1 MTLSR
6 TVSLMLVVATIPVGT
21 SAQVPNRQVYL
32 PPTPGF
38 VPGYSARQGRQTLVE
53 LVPKGQTVK
62 NFTRMI
68 TLQTAPVPR
77 GMTEQNY
84 IAAFAKG
91 YVTRCPRARAIV
103 VPLLNRA
110 AGVRIDCPRHPA
122 TGQSETVFARA
133 IAMPPEMAIVH
144 YTSKAFVLPKE
155 AGWARDYLGRVAVR

>member
-1 MTLSR
+1 MTISR
-6 TVSLMLVVATIPVGT
+6 AVLPILVAATIPVGT

-32 PPTPGF
+32 PPTPDF

-68 TLQTAPVPR
+68 SFQTAPAPR
-77 GMTEQNY
+77 GVTEQVYVAAFTKGY
-84 IAAFAKG
+84 IA
-91 YVTRCPRARAIV
+91 RCPGAKAIV
-103 VPLLNRA
+103 VPMANRT

-133 IAMPPEMAIVH
+133 IAMLPEMAIVH

-155 AGWARDYLGRVAVR
+155 ASWARDYLGRVAVR